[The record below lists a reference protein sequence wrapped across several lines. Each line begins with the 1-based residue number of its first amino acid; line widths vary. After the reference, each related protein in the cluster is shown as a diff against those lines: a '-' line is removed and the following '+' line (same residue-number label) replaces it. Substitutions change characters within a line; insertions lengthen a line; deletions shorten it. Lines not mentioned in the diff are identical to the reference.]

1 MTMASFRADP
11 SVMVTCQMIAHPDAP
26 LVMIENACPLQIMAT
41 TRHQFGARLRPD
53 ALTSALEEV
62 S

>member
-1 MTMASFRADP
+1 
-11 SVMVTCQMIAHPDAP
+11 MIAHPDAP